1 MVSVV
6 NFCVRHTSAI
16 VVLWAAAATVVP
28 ATARADDV
36 TDWNQAMF
44 RAGLIAGTSNQA
56 MTRVAAMVQ
65 VAVFDAVNGIERR
78 YTPIHVTPSGPADA
92 SERAAAVEAAY
103 VILSRT
109 YGTQAVV
116 PPAIP
121 TAAQFAQQA
130 NLDARRIIFQQAI
143 LDRESAASIDAGT
156 AWGQSVADEIWTWR
170 ATDGI
175 QITTPVWTGSTDPG
189 QWRPTPNAPVSETVF
204 SGNGAGYPQFAN
216 MTPWAILDKAQF
228 RPGPPP
234 ALTSAEYLDDLAEVQ
249 AMGSFSSPSRTTDQT
264 TYSLFFA
271 AGSATYVWNNVA
283 DALIEPAGRD
293 GREQNKRSDGNRRPR
308 NALLEHARIL
318 AELTVAMADA
328 AIGCWDAKYAYN
340 FWRPITAIREGTGD
354 TTWSPLFATPSH
366 PDYPSGHSCASGA
379 AGFVLAHEFGEHTRF
394 TMSSDVLLDVTRSFR
409 GFDDALE
416 EIKNARIFSG
426 IHFRTATD
434 VGQALGRSV
443 AEFILENKFQRLN

>member
-1 MVSVV
+1 M
-6 NFCVRHTSAI
+6 
-16 VVLWAAAATVVP
+16 L
-28 ATARADDV
+28 
-36 TDWNQAMF
+36 
-44 RAGLIAGTSNQA
+44 RAGLIAGTSNLA

-78 YTPIHVTPSGPADA
+78 YTPVHVAPSGPGGA

-103 VILSRT
+103 VILSRAF
-109 YGTQAVV
+109 GTQGVV
-116 PPAIP
+116 PPALP
-121 TAAQFAQQA
+121 TAGQLAQQA
-130 NLDARRIIFQQAI
+130 NLDAKRIIALQAI
-143 LDRESAASIDAGT
+143 AEQESATSLEAGT
-156 AWGQSVADEIWTWR
+156 AWGQRVADEIWTWR

-175 QITTPVWTGSTDPG
+175 QITTPIWTGSTDPG

-204 SGNGAGYPQFAN
+204 SGNGAGYPQFSN
-216 MTPWAILDKAQF
+216 MTPWVILDKAQF

-234 ALTSAEYLDDLAEVQ
+234 ALTSAEYLTDVAEVQ
-249 AMGSFSSPSRTTDQT
+249 AMGSYSSPSRTTDQT

-283 DALIEPAGRD
+283 DELMEPAAREGGNHNDRSNGR
-293 GREQNKRSDGNRRPR
+293 RRR

-328 AIGCWDAKYAYN
+328 AVGCWDAKYAYN
-340 FWRPITAIREGTGD
+340 FWRPITAIREGTAD

-379 AGFVLAHEFGEHTRF
+379 AGFVLAQEFGEHTRF

-409 GFDDALE
+409 SFDDALE

-426 IHFRTATD
+426 IHFRTATN
-434 VGQALGRSV
+434 VGQALGRAV
-443 AEFILENKFQRLN
+443 ADFILETKFQRLN